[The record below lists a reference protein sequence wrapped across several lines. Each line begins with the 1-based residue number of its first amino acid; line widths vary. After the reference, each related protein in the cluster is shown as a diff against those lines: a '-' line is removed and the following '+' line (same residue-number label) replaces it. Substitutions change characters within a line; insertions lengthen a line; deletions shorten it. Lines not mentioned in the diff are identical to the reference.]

1 MYSTL
6 SMKIE
11 LDDIRIPAKDAGS
24 GIDKELAPLIASAA
38 GIALDDV
45 LSYRILRKSIDARK
59 KPNVTL
65 LYRVEAELASSA
77 RPRVSEQERLPQKKE
92 KSFLPFSGTAPF
104 RNPIVVGAGPAG
116 LFAALLLARAGA
128 EPIIL
133 ERGRDVERRA
143 RDIAAF
149 RTMRKLNPESNY
161 LYGEGGAG
169 TWSDGKLYTRIHDPA
184 ARFVLETF
192 VRCGAEESTLYFAR
206 PHLGSDRLP
215 GIIAALREEIIR
227 LGGAFRWDSRAN
239 SLLLKDG
246 ACRGVVLA
254 NGESLEAPKVF
265 LATGHGARDFA
276 LQLIRQGTPWEM
288 KGFQLG
294 IRIEHPQSF
303 VDRTQYGMARPPAS
317 LGAAEYHMSS
327 KPNGA
332 TSGAATFCMCPGGE
346 VIPAVTQEGRLCTN
360 GMSDAARDGRFAN
373 AALVA
378 TCPPDRFSSPEE
390 AFRFLDSLER
400 ALYDAGGGA
409 YVAPAQSATDFLRGT
424 SGPLRR
430 ETSYCFGLAPARLDE
445 LMPRFVTDAL
455 KNALRRFDRLAPG
468 FVRQGVMIGGE
479 THVSS
484 PIRFPRDPISM
495 ESGIRNLF
503 LCGEGAGMAGGIVSA
518 ATDGLR
524 AADACLRG
532 A

>member
-1 MYSTL
+1 MYSTFP
-6 SMKIE
+6 MKIE

-24 GIDKELAPLIASAA
+24 GVDGELAPRIAAAA
-38 GIALDDV
+38 GIAPDDV
-45 LSYRILRKSIDARK
+45 ISYRILRKSVDARK
-59 KPNVTL
+59 KPNVLL
-65 LYRVEAELASSA
+65 LYRVEAELAPGA
-77 RPRVSEQERLPQKKE
+77 RPRSEAKRRLPEKE
-92 KSFLPFSGTAPF
+92 EKTFRPFEGTAPF
-104 RNPIVVGAGPAG
+104 RNPVVVGAGPAG

-128 EPIIL
+128 APVVL
-133 ERGRDVERRA
+133 ERGRNVERRA

-149 RTMRKLNPESNY
+149 RTSRRLDPESNY

-192 VRCGAEESTLYFAR
+192 VRCGADESTLYFAR

-215 GIIAALREEIIR
+215 GIVAALREEIVR
-227 LGGAFRWDSRAN
+227 LGGSFRWDSRAD

-246 ACRGVVLA
+246 VCRGVVLA
-254 NGESLEAPKVF
+254 TGERLEAPKVF

-276 LQLIRQGTPWEM
+276 LQLVRQGTPWEM
-288 KGFQLG
+288 KGFQVG

-317 LGAAEYHMSS
+317 LGAAEYHMSC
-327 KPNGA
+327 KPDG
-332 TSGAATFCMCPGGE
+332 TTPGAATFCMCPGGE

-360 GMSDAARDGRFAN
+360 GMSDAARAGRFAN
-373 AALVA
+373 AAIVA
-378 TCPPDRFSSPEE
+378 TCPPDRFPSPED

-400 ALYDAGGGA
+400 TLYDAGGGA
-409 YVAPAQSATDFLRGT
+409 YVAPAQRAEDFLRGT
-424 SGPLRR
+424 TGPLRR

-445 LMPRFVTDAL
+445 LMPRFATDAL

-468 FVRQGVMIGGE
+468 FVRQGLMIGGE

-484 PIRFPRDPISM
+484 PIRFPRNPVSM
-495 ESGIRNLF
+495 ESGIRNLL

-532 A
+532 S